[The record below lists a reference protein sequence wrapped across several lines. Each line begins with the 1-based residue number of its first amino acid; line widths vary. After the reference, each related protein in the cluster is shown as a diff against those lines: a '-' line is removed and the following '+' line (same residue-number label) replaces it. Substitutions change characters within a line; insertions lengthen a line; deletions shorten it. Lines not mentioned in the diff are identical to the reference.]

1 MPDTAVA
8 ATILGL
14 TYLAIASERV
24 NRPAAA
30 LAGAVATIAV
40 KPDGFDDD
48 GAKQSRLAL
57 EIQVDGSLPTG
68 RCQGIWPG
76 SSDGAV
82 SFSAGPRPPN
92 QGGSSFA

>member
-24 NRPAAA
+24 NRTAAA
-30 LAGAVATIAV
+30 LAGAVAMIAV
-40 KPDGFDDD
+40 KLDGFDHN

-57 EIQVDGSLPTG
+57 EDGSLPTG
-68 RCQGIWPG
+68 RC
-76 SSDGAV
+76 
-82 SFSAGPRPPN
+82 
-92 QGGSSFA
+92 